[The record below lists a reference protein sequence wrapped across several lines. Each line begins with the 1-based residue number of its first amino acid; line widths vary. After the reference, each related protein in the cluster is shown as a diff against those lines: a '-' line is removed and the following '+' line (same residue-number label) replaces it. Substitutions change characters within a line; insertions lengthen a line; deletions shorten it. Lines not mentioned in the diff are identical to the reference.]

1 MYILIINLRL
11 NFQRYGG
18 NTWLVRSYRTW
29 FEMKSTLVSM
39 WKGNPIL
46 MTVLVGLPVGF
57 LSLICYGICCP
68 DILDASD
75 EEDGIIFL
83 LS

>member
-1 MYILIINLRL
+1 M

-18 NTWLVRSYRTW
+18 NNWLVRSYRTW
-29 FEMKSTLVSM
+29 FELKTTLASM

-68 DILDASD
+68 DILDAND
-75 EEDGIIFL
+75 EEDGTIFL
-83 LS
+83 SRKEY

>member
-1 MYILIINLRL
+1 
-11 NFQRYGG
+11 
-18 NTWLVRSYRTW
+18 
-29 FEMKSTLVSM
+29 M

-68 DILDASD
+68 DILDAND

-83 LS
+83 REKNLLVFI